1 MLKLNISVSFSFAI
15 NLISVEN
22 LTKEE
27 FSGNFRN
34 KTNLLN
40 TSRDTL
46 NPQLNLEN
54 LKNRLNLIEYYKNLH
69 GIEHAYWP
77 HYALGN
83 IGRHLYRYKFNYAIK
98 GLFAFQLYKE
108 IQNYRH
114 LNRVSFMPV
123 DQQMSHFTLI
133 GWAGLLTTGIFLY
146 I

>member
-1 MLKLNISVSFSFAI
+1 MLKLNISVSLSFVI
-15 NLISVEN
+15 NLISAEN

-98 GLFAFQLYKE
+98 GLFAF
-108 IQNYRH
+108 
-114 LNRVSFMPV
+114 
-123 DQQMSHFTLI
+123 
-133 GWAGLLTTGIFLY
+133 
-146 I
+146 